1 MIIEK
6 INRAGAVLDHYQFN
20 GQSVRVGRAYD
31 NDLIL
36 HDPYVEGSHVVLVY
50 DPELDLFHFHDQDT
64 VNGTQ
69 VIRDKGNTRDAQEGI
84 LYSGDSIC
92 IGKTLLKVR
101 SRVHEVPGALPIS
114 FWDKFLSL
122 TGAWSVVILAGVLV
136 VLLEVLHQYL
146 SDPRIEKLNGKIF
159 NSANEL
165 FIVGVY
171 AAFWS
176 MVARVQRHE
185 SRTLVHAGIG
195 AWLLVALSMQT
206 LLLPVLVYN
215 LNLFAVQSVVNVFFT
230 GMFIFMAVFASLY
243 LATDLKLPRRLLFA
257 LIVPVG
263 LLLTPVVNHFQRS
276 EFVPWPD
283 YDHVIV
289 SPVWQWTSP
298 IDEYL
303 FIQDSTEL
311 YDKALENLKYETDDT
326 EPDELSPEAL
336 PTKEPSPEPLET
348 IDQGGLSNL

>member
-6 INRAGAVLDHYQFN
+6 VNRAGAVLDHYQFN
-20 GQSVRVGRAYD
+20 GQSIRIGRAYD

-50 DPELDLFHFHDQDT
+50 DPEQDLFHYHDQNT
-64 VNGTQ
+64 LNGTQ
-69 VIRDKGNTRDAQEGI
+69 VIRDKSNERDAREGI

-101 SRVHEVPGALPIS
+101 SRVHEVPRALPIS

-122 TGAWSVVILAGVLV
+122 TGSWSVVVLASLLV

-146 SDPRIEKLNGKIF
+146 SDPRIEKINGKIF

-176 MVARVQRHE
+176 MIARVQRHE

-195 AWLLVALSMQT
+195 AWLLVALSAQT
-206 LLLPVLVYN
+206 LLQPVLIYN
-215 LNLFAVQSVVNVFFT
+215 FDLFSFQSVVNVIFS
-230 GMFIFMAVFASLY
+230 GVFIFLAGFASLY
-243 LATDLKLPRRLLFA
+243 LATDLKLPKRLLFA
-257 LIVPVG
+257 LIVPAG
-263 LLLTPVVNHFQRS
+263 LLLTQMVNYFQRP

-289 SPVWQWTSP
+289 SPAWQWTSP
-298 IDEYL
+298 IDEYR
-303 FIQDSTEL
+303 FIQDSAEL
-311 YDKALENLKYETDDT
+311 YDRALENLEEDAGDT
-326 EPDELSPEAL
+326 IPESPALEPPPE
-336 PTKEPSPEPLET
+336 EPPVTPET
-348 IDQGGLSNL
+348 IDEGGLSNL

>member
-6 INRAGAVLDHYQFN
+6 VNRAGAVLDHYQFN
-20 GQSVRVGRAYD
+20 GQSIRIGRAYD

-50 DPELDLFHFHDQDT
+50 DPEKDLFYFHDQDT

-69 VIRDKGNTRDAQEGI
+69 VIRDKGNERDAREGL

-101 SRVHEVPGALPIS
+101 SRVHEVPRALPIS

-122 TGAWSVVILAGVLV
+122 TGSWSVVILAGLLV
-136 VLLEVLHQYL
+136 VLLEVLNQYL

-176 MVARVQRHE
+176 MIARVQRHE
-185 SRTLVHAGIG
+185 SRTLVHASIG
-195 AWLLVALSMQT
+195 AWLLVALSAQT
-206 LLLPVLVYN
+206 LLQPVLIYN
-215 LNLFAVQSVVNVFFT
+215 LDLFALQSVVNVIFS
-230 GMFIFMAVFASLY
+230 GIFMFLAAFASLY
-243 LATDLKLPRRLLFA
+243 LASDMKLPKRSLFA
-257 LIVPVG
+257 LIVPAG
-263 LLLTPVVNHFQRS
+263 LLLTQVVNYFQRP

-289 SPVWQWTSP
+289 SPAWQWTSP
-298 IDEYL
+298 IDEFQ
-303 FIQDSTEL
+303 FIQNSAEL
-311 YDKALENLKYETDDT
+311 YDRALENLENEVGNTT
-326 EPDELSPEAL
+326 PEELAPEEPPPDEPA
-336 PTKEPSPEPLET
+336 PEPAET
-348 IDQGGLSNL
+348 IDRDKLSNL